1 MAFGNVDGSPLA
13 DLLVTNNTEPLAQ
26 RIPRRV
32 LIVIKP
38 SRKYSSRVIYAVM
51 PDVFAP
57 YWCVQVEPVRHER
70 RWPIKL
76 FAYPIMKRR
85 R

>member
-1 MAFGNVDGSPLA
+1 MAAPAVKGFTHTSLSVSDLDAFG
-13 DLLVTNNTEPLAQ
+13 DL
-26 RIPRRV
+26 
-32 LIVIKP
+32 P
-38 SRKYSSRVIYAVM
+38 SVVVYAAM

-70 RWPIKL
+70 RWPINL

-85 R
+85 G

>member
-1 MAFGNVDGSPLA
+1 VKLNADG
-13 DLLVTNNTEPLAQ
+13 
-26 RIPRRV
+26 
-32 LIVIKP
+32 P
-38 SRKYSSRVIYAVM
+38 SGTYSSFVVYAAM

-70 RWPIKL
+70 RWLINL

-85 R
+85 G